1 MNTTDRPQKPRECE
15 ECKYYKHSDK
25 CGLHAVIKE
34 YRHSYGLAPARCRLF
49 HGYHCPDFTPKT
61 KEKDGSN

>member
-1 MNTTDRPQKPRECE
+1 MKTPTDRPQKARECE

-34 YRHSYGLAPARCRLF
+34 YKHSYGLAPARCRLF

-61 KEKDGSN
+61 KEK